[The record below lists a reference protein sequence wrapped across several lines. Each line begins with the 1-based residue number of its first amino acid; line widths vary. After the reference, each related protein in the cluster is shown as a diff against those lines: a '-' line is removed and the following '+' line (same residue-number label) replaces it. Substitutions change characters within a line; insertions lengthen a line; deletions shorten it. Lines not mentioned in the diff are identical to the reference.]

1 MPIKIIGKSILGEIG
16 LSQNVSVMG
25 DCFEEQ
31 LLKVVSQLRS
41 SASINSIAMTSMTN
55 SKEVE
60 ETKGKYFPKIR
71 LISDQYD
78 PFYGFLMPQ
87 VIYNGCKAGLDK
99 YKPCCDFI
107 IWDRNKFNHLAVL
120 TFSREAPI
128 LAFESTNGKKAL
140 GMLLRAS
147 FMEYGEY
154 LFSTMQEALGGC
166 ITVHLVTCNHFNYTE
181 GSVPAIVRGLA
192 DKYEMR
198 CVIGTNSE
206 TNSECYYRGEIGNH
220 VVAMW

>member
-31 LLKVVSQLRS
+31 LLKVVSQLSS

-99 YKPCCDFI
+99 YKPCCDVI

-128 LAFESTNGKKAL
+128 IAFESDTGKKAL

-147 FMEYGEY
+147 LMEYGDY
-154 LFSTMQEALGGC
+154 LFSSIKEELGAD
-166 ITVHLVTCNHFNYTE
+166 IEVSLVTCNHFEYPE
-181 GSVPAIVRGLA
+181 GSIPSIIESLTL
-192 DKYEMR
+192 KYNMKCFI
-198 CVIGTNSE
+198 CVDSE
-206 TNSECYYRGEIGNH
+206 KDSDCYHRGEAGNH
-220 VVAMW
+220 VVVMW